1 MANPLKSFGKKNS
14 STEKVLGGIFE
25 YIKPRTRDERGAVT
39 GFSGKLICGQVALW
53 AIGFAASKFADTLI

>member
-1 MANPLKSFGKKNS
+1 MAYQSNQIGEKNS

-39 GFSGKLICGQVALW
+39 GFSGKLL
-53 AIGFAASKFADTLI
+53 AIVFDGGGVTNY